1 MPSAR
6 TFFMVPLLLI
16 FLAGCGST
24 SPDGA
29 GPGDPPDTGD
39 ARCTYTL
46 SGEVRMP
53 TRLTPT
59 GADCDYLLS
68 GTVRVYSE
76 LTIDPGTTILAAP
89 QSMLDIDD
97 GGRVVAVGTAEQRIE
112 LRGSVA
118 TLGSWY
124 GICFSNAALESR
136 LDHVDIYWA
145 GAVRSHGFTICRAAI
160 GGTHGAGEP
169 VHITNSVIVGSYTSG
184 VDATELALGEFRNNI
199 LAGHREY
206 GIRVSPNNMGR
217 LDDTTNYGG
226 IGLEY
231 EDGSSAA
238 NGRPYVALDSTVL
251 DIVSGAGEYQLWVP
265 LNVPYY
271 VTRDEFPYA
280 TGALFLGPNTS
291 TVIAPGTQFVMAPGS
306 LIVVEYGAVLILDGE
321 EEAPVRFIGAAPGA
335 GRWEG
340 FWVYGGG
347 IAADHAEIVGAG
359 IDGDLVMEAAFT
371 FSRVGGPSH
380 CSHIRNTS
388 IQGSAG
394 HGVSIDEEHEGFV
407 RVEAMT
413 YEDIALNDIVGA
425 NTGPAVLDGESC
437 S

>member
-6 TFFMVPLLLI
+6 TFFMVPLLLML
-16 FLAGCGST
+16 LAGCGST
-24 SPDGA
+24 SPDGT
-29 GPGDPPDTGD
+29 GPDDPPDTGD
-39 ARCTYTL
+39 TRCTYTL

-53 TRLTPT
+53 TRLAPT
-59 GADCDYLLS
+59 GAACDYLLS
-68 GTVRVYSE
+68 GPVRVYSE
-76 LTIDPGTTILAAP
+76 LRIDPGTTIVAAP
-89 QSMLDIDD
+89 GSMLDIDD
-97 GGRVVAVGTAEQRIE
+97 GGRLVAVGTAEQRIQ

-118 TLGSWY
+118 TQGSWY
-124 GICFSNAALESR
+124 GICFSSSALESS
-136 LDHVDIYWA
+136 LDHVDIFWA
-145 GAVRSHGFTICRAAI
+145 GGVYSAASTVCRAAI

-184 VDATELALGEFRNNI
+184 VDATEIALGEFSGNI

-206 GIRVSPNNMGR
+206 GMRVSPNNMGR

-226 IGLEY
+226 TGVEY

-238 NGRPYVALDSTVL
+238 NGRPYVALNSTVL
-251 DIVSGAGEYQLWVP
+251 DIVSRDDEYQLWVP
-265 LNVPYY
+265 LDVPYY
-271 VTRDEFPYA
+271 VTRDAFPYA
-280 TGALFLGPNTS
+280 TGAIFLEDRTT
-291 TVIAPGTQFVMAPGS
+291 TVIAPGTQFVMAPES

-321 EEAPVRFIGAAPGA
+321 EEAPVRFTGEAPGA

-340 FWVYGGG
+340 FWIYGGG
-347 IAADHAEIVGAG
+347 IAADHAEITGAG
-359 IDGDLVMEAAFT
+359 IDEDLVMEAAFT

-380 CSHIRNTS
+380 CSHIRNTT

-394 HGVSIDEEHEGFV
+394 HGVSIDEEHEGLV

-413 YEDIALNDIVGA
+413 FEDIALNDVVGA